1 MKKIIFLLLPAA
13 AIVTL
18 NAKES
23 SPLRIEPGLERAVK
37 WKWAVAASDGIDWG
51 LPAREVPVVQTQP
64 NASQSVPATRQAVP
78 PVSVYVVR
86 QGDALVKIAKKL
98 KLTVAQLKEFNQ
110 LETDVIRIGQE
121 LNIPTPEQVRL
132 LKSTPPP
139 VSKKGADAVKATPVA
154 TEEQVLVRIFLDRE
168 GFSTGPISDLSNPAA
183 DRIIHAY
190 LSNRGDSLSMEGLGQ
205 LARETIKDPFT
216 DYVLKAADFRFIGT
230 PKASAVP
237 TDPKAHAKIPA
248 PVYEEMATSSFLAY
262 RSPWEFVAERFGC
275 DEAYLRKLNSN
286 LPIYPSAGLKFRV
299 PNVRPFEIE
308 TVPPSSIQPAADPS
322 NPLKVAVSGMSML
335 EIYRAGRLVG
345 AMPFSK
351 ARPSLNG
358 RGEWKFLNA
367 IPRPRMG
374 TFQESRVVQV
384 QTTGPFY
391 VNPEPTPVAAKP
403 VLAKE
408 QFLPPGPNNPVGV
421 VWMNLAKGDSNEA
434 LPFGLHGTS
443 TPSEMYGMESIG
455 GFRLS
460 NRDIFKLAQWIP
472 VGTPM
477 EWKP

>member
-1 MKKIIFLLLPAA
+1 MKKIFFLLMAA

-18 NAKES
+18 QAKES
-23 SPLRIEPGLERAVK
+23 TSLRIEPGLERAVK
-37 WKWAVAASDGIDWG
+37 WKWSVASSEGIEWG
-51 LPAREVPVVQTQP
+51 LPARDVPVVQAP
-64 NASQSVPATRQAVP
+64 ANSAPFASAPRPAEPTL
-78 PVSVYVVR
+78 SVYVVR

-110 LETDVIRIGQE
+110 LDTDMIRIGQE

-139 VSKKGADAVKATPVA
+139 VSKKSADAVKAAPAA
-154 TEEQVLVRIFLDRE
+154 TEELVLVRIFLDRE

-183 DRIIHAY
+183 DRIIHTY
-190 LSNRGDSLSMEGLGQ
+190 LSNRGDSLSVEGLGQ
-205 LARETIKDPFT
+205 LARETVKDPFT
-216 DYVLKAADFRFIGT
+216 DYVLKPVDFRFIAT
-230 PKASAVP
+230 PKASAVSA
-237 TDPKAHAKIPA
+237 DSKAPAKVPG

-286 LPIYPSAGLKFRV
+286 LPIYPSAGSKFRV
-299 PNVRPFEIE
+299 PNVRPFEVE
-308 TVPPSSIQPAADPS
+308 VVPSSLIQPAADPA

-335 EIYRAGRLVG
+335 EIYRAGRLIG

-367 IPRPRMG
+367 IPRPRMA

-384 QTTGPFY
+384 HATGPFY

-443 TPSEMYGMESIG
+443 TPAEMYAMESIG